1 MCMIICVYMIV
12 SKHLQ
17 LSKFSVLMYGVE
29 IIYFT
34 WLFMP
39 EILDVVSPLNESR
52 PRKQPFDYNFFIDE
66 EQYFYFIR
74 FLIFIGFTFSPLIFL
89 ASSTL
94 FLAFTQHVCAM
105 YKLLG

>member
-1 MCMIICVYMIV
+1 MIV
-12 SKHLQ
+12 LKHLQ
-17 LSKFSVLMYGVE
+17 LSKFSVLTYGVE

-34 WLFMP
+34 WLFIP

-52 PRKQPFDYNFFIDE
+52 PRKQPFDYNFLIDE
-66 EQYFYFIR
+66 ERYFYLIR
-74 FLIFIGFTFSPLIFL
+74 FCIIITCTISPLIFL
-89 ASSTL
+89 ANSTL